1 MNAQTLG
8 FPSSATAR
16 WLPRFAALALLF
28 LAILFGS
35 SAWASEGYNFGSD
48 TTYRTLFE
56 PDGRFGILNPRLII
70 WIFAQLHLL
79 FAAFVLAVPMFAVI
93 IEVIGLIQKD
103 RVKGKQYDELAH
115 EFTRLL
121 GTA

>member
-35 SAWASEGYNFGSD
+35 SAWASEGYNFVM
-48 TTYRTLFE
+48 RHLFRE
-56 PDGRFGILNPRLII
+56 TFGLSKIN
-70 WIFAQLHLL
+70 
-79 FAAFVLAVPMFAVI
+79 
-93 IEVIGLIQKD
+93 
-103 RVKGKQYDELAH
+103 
-115 EFTRLL
+115 
-121 GTA
+121 